1 MKFMSFPDEQSV
13 IKHYYSE
20 IFDCSRIWERSI
32 INHKLQLHPKK
43 APFKGW
49 FTQKWKIFIIYS
61 PHAILYDIF
70 LSVKQI
76 FFSSKGVSVV
86 LDTTGFHCK

>member
-32 INHKLQLHPKK
+32 INHKLQLRQKK
-43 APFKGW
+43 LLLKGM
-49 FTQKWKIFIIYS
+49 FTQK
-61 PHAILYDIF
+61 
-70 LSVKQI
+70 
-76 FFSSKGVSVV
+76 
-86 LDTTGFHCK
+86 